1 MKVLFSHDIFV
12 SQTHGGASRVFVG
25 LHNAL
30 LARGVKS
37 RIAAGLHIST
47 YLGGQEN
54 VSGLYVPGTPPPAM
68 RRALM
73 MCNTLIERAIVAA
86 WRPSVYH
93 LTYFPRRT
101 DPPPPV
107 PVVVTV
113 LDMIHELYAGQFPDE
128 DRTSAR
134 KRHWVDAADLVIT
147 ISQRTKE
154 DLVSMFSVPEDKV
167 VAVYPGVSAL
177 MPAPD
182 FDVSTYGDYLLY
194 VGERGMGY
202 KNFDG
207 FVRAM
212 AKSEVAR
219 SLNLVCFGGRPTDI
233 AERNKLADLG
243 LLGQTIMV
251 TGGDG
256 ELAALYGGARALV
269 YPSKYEG
276 FGFPP
281 LEAMALGCPV
291 ACSRAGSLSEVVG
304 DAALLFDP
312 DDGDDIAEALE
323 TIVTHE
329 DLRARLIAAGAA
341 RAGEFTWDRS
351 ASAALEAYR
360 RLDGV
365 VAAPNEQGAT

>member
-47 YLGGQEN
+47 YLAGQAK
-54 VSGLYVPGTPPPAM
+54 VTGLHVPGAAPPAM
-68 RRALM
+68 RRALT
-73 MCNTLIERAIVAA
+73 MCNTPMERAMVAA

-101 DPPPPV
+101 DLPSA

-113 LDMIHELYAGQFPDE
+113 LDMIHELYAEQFPND
-128 DRTSAR
+128 DRTSER
-134 KRHWVDAADLVIT
+134 KRYWVKVADLVFT
-147 ISQRTKE
+147 ISQRTKD
-154 DLVSMFSVPEDKV
+154 DLVSVLSVPEDKV
-167 VAVYPGVSAL
+167 VAIYPGVGAL
-177 MPAPD
+177 MPGPD
-182 FDVSTYGDYLLY
+182 FDVRTYGDYLLY

-202 KNFDG
+202 KNFVG

-212 AKSEVAR
+212 AKSQVAR
-219 SLNLVCFGGRPTDI
+219 SLNLVCFGGRATD
-233 AERNKLADLG
+233 ASEQDMLGELG
-243 LLGQTIMV
+243 LRAQTTMV
-251 TGGDG
+251 NGTDA
-256 ELAALYGGARALV
+256 ELAALYAGARALV

-281 LEAMALGCPV
+281 LEAMRLGCPV

-304 DAALLFDP
+304 DAAVLFDP
-312 DDGDDIAEALE
+312 DDENDIAGALDS
-323 TIVTHE
+323 IVTDD
-329 DLRARLIAAGAA
+329 DLRARLISAGLERARQFSWDRAA
-341 RAGEFTWDRS
+341 RDSLDG
-351 ASAALEAYR
+351 YR
-360 RLDGV
+360 RLEGLVGAPSDGD
-365 VAAPNEQGAT
+365 AA